1 MSTKTLYG
9 LIEFSSPIFCSADA
23 LGKTVDVT
31 IGIQAGTLTLP
42 SLPAWGA
49 KEEHPLDKCLVT
61 PDEARTWNRGE
72 EALYWGR
79 PSSYPSGESCV
90 KLALL
95 KMDLP
100 QDNFESTSQEVYK
113 HFPAW
118 IALFEQYVALL
129 TTQNTRGSVSDESGP
144 GHLELLTYKEDK
156 LTYIP
161 TLRIDE
167 RTFHLNWDDSLHFE
181 QLEKAAS
188 FSSKNLSPRLEYKM
202 LLQSYIAR
210 HHEDYRK
217 AIIEA
222 ASALEIS
229 LTKRLEEEFQNQNI
243 SFGEELLKKYR
254 MLSGRFELVRVLGI
268 QLPNTEKHYRTC
280 VIEPRNDVVHKA
292 DFPARQ
298 IVNQFIREVEEIL
311 RLFSP
316 VIHE

>member
-1 MSTKTLYG
+1 MSTKTLFG

-23 LGKTVDVT
+23 LGKTVDIT
-31 IGIQAGTLTLP
+31 IGTQAGTLTLP

-49 KEEHPLDKCLVT
+49 KEEGPLDKCLVA
-61 PDEARTWNRGE
+61 PDEAQMWKRGGKDP
-72 EALYWGR
+72 LYWGR
-79 PSSYPSGESCV
+79 PDNYPSGESSV

-100 QDNFESTSQEVYK
+100 QDDFESASQEVYK

-118 IALFEQYVALL
+118 IALFEQYVTLL
-129 TTQNTRGSVSDESGP
+129 TTQKTRVSDESGP
-144 GHLELLTYKEDK
+144 GHLELLTYEEDK

-161 TLRIDE
+161 TTRTHHMTVYMGGGDE
-167 RTFHLNWDDSLHFE
+167 SLHFE

-202 LLQSYIAR
+202 LLQAYIAR
-210 HHEDYRK
+210 HEEDYRK

-243 SFGEELLKKYR
+243 SFGQKLLKK
-254 MLSGRFELVRVLGI
+254 I
-268 QLPNTEKHYRTC
+268 AC
-280 VIEPRNDVVHKA
+280 
-292 DFPARQ
+292 
-298 IVNQFIREVEEIL
+298 
-311 RLFSP
+311 
-316 VIHE
+316 